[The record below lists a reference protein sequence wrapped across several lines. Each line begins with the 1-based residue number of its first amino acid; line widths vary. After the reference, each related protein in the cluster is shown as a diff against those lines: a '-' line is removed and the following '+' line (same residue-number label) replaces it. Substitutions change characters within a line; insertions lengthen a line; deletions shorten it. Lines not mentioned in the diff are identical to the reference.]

1 MAYIMQGKTATVI
14 VENELEIKFPFRFNS
29 VAIRSPVEIGISPLP
44 NKNIGDDGVLRCIAG
59 TSIVYPFF
67 TPQDKIYLIGN
78 GEVEIIVGNDF
89 QLNPF
94 ESAGGGG
101 GGSSGT
107 TNYNELSNKPKL
119 NGVTIQGDKTFED
132 YGLTP
137 LTSLELSAM
146 WNN

>member
-1 MAYIMQGKTATVI
+1 MSYVMKGKTATVNVI
-14 VENELEIKFPFRFNS
+14 NELEIIFPFRFNS

-44 NKNIGDDGVLRCIAG
+44 NKQIGDENVLRCLAN

-67 TPQDKIYLIGN
+67 SPQDKIYLIGN

-94 ESAGGGG
+94 ESAGGGS
-101 GGSSGT
+101 SSGT

-119 NGVTIQGDKTFED
+119 NGVTIQGDKTFDD

-137 LTSLELSAM
+137 LTADELSAM